1 MQQASLH
8 AIGGVL
14 ACHNQFMN
22 WVVIFTTIT
31 ILIAFNSLYVAAEF
45 ATVSARRS
53 RLAQMA
59 EEGSRTARM
68 LLPYVEDVH
77 QLDMYVA
84 ACQIGI
90 TISSLVLGFYGQAS
104 LTTILTALMSD
115 LGSFSVAAAQ
125 PIAFIIV
132 LALLTVLQVVLGEL
146 VPKNIGVQYPEWLAT
161 LTIIPMKWSLI
172 LFKPLIWLFN
182 GSGRLILRIIGLSE
196 ATEQAH
202 IHAPDEILML
212 VEESGAGGLL
222 KEEERRLLENTLRLR
237 ELAVRQVM
245 IPRTRMVAAPVDLP
259 SDELLK
265 LLAESPFSRLPL
277 YSESVDKIV
286 GLVHLKDLLCLHR
299 QDHPQD
305 VRQIMREV
313 QFLFENTAV
322 EEAFFRLQQQ
332 QYNVAIVLD
341 EYGGTAGMVTLE
353 DLIEEIFGELQDEF
367 DVDIPAVQIQSDNRV
382 VVRGDTLVADLN
394 EWLDLYLSHAEVDTI
409 GGLIL
414 NELGRIPEEMEEICI
429 EGVIV
434 RIDSMEGNGVKS
446 VSLIVSPEKARQL
459 REEHL

>member
-299 QDHPQD
+299 HDHPQD